1 MSDRFPFLRYPL
13 VSFKSLATKI
23 PADARTKLREHLQEA
38 DYSVRLLRY
47 WWAGQALKEEADRL
61 GRPLTVVDL
70 GCERGWLKHFTP
82 EGTVGRWIGLDWNP
96 QAEVRK
102 LAAYDEVHHANFDE
116 PLPVPGATADAVVSL
131 HVFEHLPRP
140 GSTMA
145 EISRLLKPG
154 GIFLG
159 GAPTMPGPFARM
171 RESYFRRK
179 LRAGELAAGGHITV
193 LSPGRWRSLATDN
206 GLETEFVTGS
216 HAFRRT
222 GSPLEN
228 QRWWIRLNQLWG
240 ALFPSLGSEAYIK
253 ARRSLPWVAKTD
265 RLAPEDPHWRPA
277 WIALAAVI
285 SLALLAGTWMLWT
298 SWSERREQSLMA
310 WLDAHQKGGDVFLL
324 GHSSLHALAD
334 RRNDARATQN
344 RIEDLRQLL
353 AEHPHAHFLVPT
365 AEAAQLLHHPDA
377 SLWRVD
383 SSLEVGNE
391 DFLLLKQG
399 NEGTALQEFLLGVS
413 GHLATSATLPAAVEE
428 SPPESL

>member
-13 VSFKSLATKI
+13 VSFRSLAATI
-23 PADARTKLREHLQEA
+23 PADARTKLREHLLEA
-38 DYSVRLLRY
+38 HYSVRLLRY

-82 EGTVGRWIGLDWNP
+82 KGAVDRWIGLDWNP
-96 QAEVRK
+96 QSEVRK

-116 PLPVPGATADAVVSL
+116 PLPLPGATADAVVSL

-159 GAPTMPGPFARM
+159 GAPTMPGPMARL

-253 ARRSLPWVAKTD
+253 ARRSLPWVTQTD

-277 WIALAAVI
+277 WIALAVVT
-285 SLALLAGTWMLWT
+285 SLALVAGAWMLWT
-298 SWSERREQSLMA
+298 SLAERRDHSVTA
-310 WLDAHQKGGDVFLL
+310 WLDAHQKGGDVFLV
-324 GHSSLHALAD
+324 SAPSLHPLVSQRTD
-334 RRNDARATQN
+334 SHATSP
-344 RIEDLRQLL
+344 D
-353 AEHPHAHFLVPT
+353 
-365 AEAAQLLHHPDA
+365 AEALGPWLAKHPQAHLLIPSADA
-377 SLWRVD
+377 AKLLSQAGSALWRVD
-383 SSLEVGNE
+383 SSLEVGDD

-399 NEGTALQEFLLGVS
+399 GDGTPLQEYLLGV
-413 GHLATSATLPAAVEE
+413 TPPIAAAR
-428 SPPESL
+428 

>member
-13 VSFKSLATKI
+13 VSFRSLAATL
-23 PADARTKLREHLQEA
+23 PPDARTKLREHLQEA

-82 EGTVGRWIGLDWNP
+82 RGAVARWVGLDWNP
-96 QAEVRK
+96 PAEVRK

-116 PLPVPGATADAVVSL
+116 PLPLPSASADAVVSL

-159 GAPTMPGPFARM
+159 GAPTMPGPFARL
-171 RESYFRRK
+171 RETYFRRK
-179 LRAGELAAGGHITV
+179 LQAGELAAGGHITV

-228 QRWWIRLNQLWG
+228 LRWWIRLNQLWG
-240 ALFPSLGSEAYIK
+240 ALVPSLGSEAYIK

-277 WIALAAVI
+277 WIALAI
-285 SLALLAGTWMLWT
+285 LGCLALVAGAWMLW
-298 SWSERREQSLMA
+298 SSVAERRDQA
-310 WLDAHQKGGDVFLL
+310 VTTWLNAHQKGGDVFLL
-324 GHSSLHALAD
+324 GPPGLHALASQ
-334 RRNDARATQN
+334 RNDAQVIPTPGDDLGQWLIKHPQAHVLVSLADATS
-344 RIEDLRQLL
+344 LL
-353 AEHPHAHFLVPT
+353 
-365 AEAAQLLHHPDA
+365 QKPDA
-377 SLWRVD
+377 ARWRVD
-383 SSLEVGNE
+383 SRLEVGDE
-391 DFLLLKQG
+391 DFLLLQQG
-399 NEGTALQEFLLGVS
+399 SAGTPL
-413 GHLATSATLPAAVEE
+413 EE
-428 SPPESL
+428 YLRGINPL